1 MAKFWLEN
9 NEVKSDMDLSV
20 FDHDQ
25 MREIYLGLK
34 DNLDV
39 SAYARPEY
47 NIYQMKKIRSD
58 LANALDNTPKKMNLQ
73 SCKSV
78 FAGNYEY

>member
-25 MREIYLGLK
+25 MREIYLGLER
-34 DNLDV
+34 NLDV
-39 SAYARPEY
+39 SDR
-47 NIYQMKKIRSD
+47 R
-58 LANALDNTPKKMNLQ
+58 
-73 SCKSV
+73 
-78 FAGNYEY
+78 